1 MVLADPVDRD
11 ILHFT
16 HVNNLVAIM
25 ARGFLLADSVVG
37 VELRCEVGD
46 RGIKA
51 ARRELDVTRGPGGH
65 PCDYVPFYFAPRS
78 PMLYKI
84 AVGGVPHYQDGQ
96 DPLVYLRST
105 IRDVLDCGRP
115 WVFSNG
121 NCGAHLTEYFDDL
134 SRLDTEVDW
143 PLQAATMWNS
153 TADDPTRAT
162 RRATEFLVHRWMPW
176 THVRDLTVRTR
187 AMANLV
193 GGMLTQAGQ
202 SRPITVR
209 PEWYYQGSK
218 YR

>member
-1 MVLADPVDRD
+1 MLADPVDRD

-16 HVNNLVAIM
+16 HVSNLMAIM
-25 ARGFLLADSVVG
+25 TRGFLLADSGVG
-37 VELRCEVGD
+37 AQLRCEVGD

-84 AVGGVPHYQDGQ
+84 AG
-96 DPLVYLRST
+96 
-105 IRDVLDCGRP
+105 
-115 WVFSNG
+115 NG

-134 SRLDTEVDW
+134 SELDTEVDW
-143 PLQAATMWNS
+143 PIQAATMWNS

-162 RRATEFLVHRWMPW
+162 RRAAEFLVHQWMPW

-193 GGMLTQAGQ
+193 GGMLTQTAQ

-209 PEWYYQGSK
+209 PEWYYQGSR

>member
-16 HVNNLVAIM
+16 HVSNLMAIM
-25 ARGFLLADSVVG
+25 TRGFLLADSGVG
-37 VELRCEVGD
+37 AQLRCKVGD

-105 IRDVLDCGRP
+105 IGDVINSGRP
-115 WVFSNG
+115 WVS
-121 NCGAHLTEYFDDL
+121 
-134 SRLDTEVDW
+134 
-143 PLQAATMWNS
+143 ATATAVRISPS
-153 TADDPTRAT
+153 TSTT
-162 RRATEFLVHRWMPW
+162 
-176 THVRDLTVRTR
+176 
-187 AMANLV
+187 
-193 GGMLTQAGQ
+193 
-202 SRPITVR
+202 
-209 PEWYYQGSK
+209 
-218 YR
+218 

>member
-1 MVLADPVDRD
+1 MRLRALLLRPAISDAVQDRCG
-11 ILHFT
+11 
-16 HVNNLVAIM
+16 
-25 ARGFLLADSVVG
+25 RG
-37 VELRCEVGD
+37 
-46 RGIKA
+46 A
-51 ARRELDVTRGPGGH
+51 ALPGRPGS
-65 PCDYVPFYFAPRS
+65 A
-78 PMLYKI
+78 
-84 AVGGVPHYQDGQ
+84 
-96 DPLVYLRST
+96 VYLRST

-134 SRLDTEVDW
+134 SRLDAEVDW

-162 RRATEFLVHRWMPW
+162 RRAAEFLVHRWMPW

-193 GGMLTQAGQ
+193 EGMLTQAGQ